1 MKSLL
6 PDVGI
11 YTDFRKYLKDC
22 YEARKAQDP
31 KFSHRYFCKKAG
43 YGSSSSFADV
53 LTGRRSLTATGALR
67 LSKALDLNKEEQE
80 FFLHLV
86 DFNQA
91 GSLEV
96 KNLHYAKMLSMGR
109 IKLDIIARDKYEYF
123 GKWYHAALREL
134 LYFQPC
140 KGDFKA
146 LGRKLNPPVP
156 VPQVKKAVALLEKLG
171 MIEKD
176 GNGYY
181 RQTASL
187 ISTDDL
193 GASLHVENFQAA
205 TMKLAIEALERHPMN
220 ERDISS
226 LTATLSRESVE
237 KVKVA
242 VRDLRQ
248 LVLALAQQD
257 EKVDRVIQLN
267 IQMFPLTR
275 Y

>member
-1 MKSLL
+1 MKSIL
-6 PDVGI
+6 PDVRG

-22 YEARKAQDP
+22 YETRKAQNP

-53 LTGRRSLTATGALR
+53 LTGRRSLTSTGALR
-67 LSKALDLNKEEQE
+67 LSKALELTREEEE

-96 KNLHYAKMLSMGR
+96 KNLHYARMLSLGR
-109 IKLDIIARDKYEYF
+109 IKLDIISRDKYEYF

-134 LYFQPC
+134 LYFHPC

-156 VPQVKKAVALLEKLG
+156 APQVKKAVALLEKLG

-176 GNGYY
+176 AGGYY

-187 ISTDDL
+187 VSTDDL

-220 ERDISS
+220 ERDIST
-226 LTATLSRESVE
+226 LTATLSPESVE
-237 KVKVA
+237 KVKGA

>member
-1 MKSLL
+1 MKSTL

-22 YEARKAQDP
+22 YEARKAQNR

-53 LTGRRSLTATGALR
+53 VAGRRSLTATGALR
-67 LSKALDLNKEEQE
+67 LSKALDLNKEEEE

-96 KNLHYAKMLSMGR
+96 KNLHYAKMLSLGR
-109 IKLDIIARDKYEYF
+109 IKLDVLSRDKYEYF

-176 GNGYY
+176 AEGFY
-181 RQTASL
+181 RQTSAL
-187 ISTDDL
+187 VSTDDL
-193 GASLHVENFQAA
+193 GASLHVDNFQAA

-226 LTATLSRESVE
+226 LTATLSPESVE
-237 KVKVA
+237 KVKGA

-257 EKVDRVIQLN
+257 EKVDRVMQLN
-267 IQMFPLTR
+267 IQVFPLTR